1 MEWREEGRL
10 WEEEILLSRKD
21 NANEEVAM
29 KNRERE
35 SHNPNN
41 NNSWTDVI
49 LSQLSFVVTRA
60 KMTMKACQLVGA
72 REANKK
78 NQTFSIYVYDL
89 IWEFEKGRQKELT
102 LFKEF
107 AGQVRKLAFPFVY
120 RLENSNNAKLEGSST
135 ID

>member
-78 NQTFSIYVYDL
+78 KSDFFHLRVRLDL
-89 IWEFEKGRQKELT
+89 GIRKGTTERI
-102 LFKEF
+102 
-107 AGQVRKLAFPFVY
+107 
-120 RLENSNNAKLEGSST
+120 N
-135 ID
+135 II